1 MPNDYFKAPRW
12 DIMIDHVD
20 CESQQSRK
28 DEPEE
33 RLYNII
39 ILSGCMN
46 NREMQVALISVQV
59 IDQVIER

>member
-1 MPNDYFKAPRW
+1 
-12 DIMIDHVD
+12 MIDHVD